1 LFCHQSIGDQ
11 PTTYPLTYPRIKC
24 WGSWSGIKRFIQS
37 PSGGVM
43 PSFYREIRFYPWPP
57 GGQTL
62 DFIETLCSQIC
73 VYKMIDCD
81 SLTFMFWRM

>member
-1 LFCHQSIGDQ
+1 MHLEYILYCTANIYIIPVTISQNKMLRVMVRDKTFFSV
-11 PTTYPLTYPRIKC
+11 PK
-24 WGSWSGIKRFIQS
+24 W
-37 PSGGVM
+37 GVM
-43 PSFYREIRFYPWPP
+43 LSFYREIRFYPWPP

-81 SLTFMFWRM
+81 SLTFMF